1 MQELYKDRL
10 SAIDDVMFQALKA
23 VFDERIEKEKP
34 FINTTDDNNL
44 LGQKYR
50 TYEESKD
57 LIKKVFIDIKS
68 YKTGNTPN
76 KGFAK
81 ER

>member
-1 MQELYKDRL
+1 MQELYKDKL
-10 SAIDDVMFQALKA
+10 ASMDDVMFNALMA
-23 VFDERIEKEKP
+23 VFEERIEKEKP

-50 TYEESKD
+50 TYEESKE
-57 LIKKVFIDIKS
+57 LVKKVFIDIKS
-68 YKTGNTPN
+68 YKTGKPDL